1 MRTSTWKR
9 TVAGFLAAGLVIA
22 ACGDDDDDSA
32 DETPASEAEQAVE
45 DAATSV
51 AEAESEAATTV
62 EEDAAATESSVED
75 AMAEESTA
83 DSGAASGEELA
94 TEGEVEVAA
103 GTVLNLD
110 DCPGDWDP
118 VQGADG
124 DEIRLGMTLP
134 QSGQL
139 ASFGNIGEGMQAY
152 FDYLNENDPIADKDI
167 TLVLKDDAYEA
178 GRAVANVEEMLDTE
192 DIFAFTNFI
201 GTPINV
207 ATRPITDEACVP
219 QLFNSSG
226 FPIWG
231 DPANWPW
238 TIGGLLS
245 YVTEANIWCEAIVDE
260 FGEGAT
266 VAALYMNNDFGTT
279 YKGALDQ
286 CEGIDVVAEQ
296 LHDQAAPDVT
306 NEMTTLISSD
316 ADVFVAGT
324 TAAFCPQTV
333 ASVAASEWRP
343 RYYMSYTCNQLASF
357 FAPVQD
363 AAGAL
368 AADGAGVRM
377 TNSNKVCGDPT
388 YDDDPVIVQ
397 AREILDQYGG
407 FSCEEGSYFVGI
419 IYAQGVEDALRP
431 AAEMP
436 GGLNRVNLMSSVWN
450 LDTTN
455 DWLFGD
461 GTQRT
466 DGVND
471 AYTTESAQI
480 QEVNVVDGNLTFEPI
495 GDVIDLEGQG
505 GSVEGG

>member
-1 MRTSTWKR
+1 M
-9 TVAGFLAAGLVIA
+9 GLVIA
-22 ACGDDDDDSA
+22 ACGDDDDSSA
-32 DETPASEAEQAVE
+32 DTTPAEEAATAVE
-45 DAATSV
+45 NAETSV
-51 AEAESEAATTV
+51 AEAEAAAESTVAEEAA
-62 EEDAAATESSVED
+62 AA
-75 AMAEESTA
+75 ESTVA
-83 DSGAASGEELA
+83 EAMTEETTAESGSAAGGEELA
-94 TEGEVEVAA
+94 TEGDVEVAA
-103 GTVLNLD
+103 GTVLTLD
-110 DCPGDWDP
+110 DCPSDWDP

-139 ASFGNIGEGMQAY
+139 AAFGNIGSGMQAY

-167 TLVLKDDAYEA
+167 TLVLKDDGYEA

-231 DPANWPW
+231 DPANYPW

-245 YVTEANIWCEAIVDE
+245 YVTEANIWCQAIVDE

-279 YKGALDQ
+279 YQNTLNQ
-286 CEGIDVVAEQ
+286 CEGIDIVEEQ
-296 LHDQAAPDVT
+296 LHDPAAPDVT

-357 FAPVQD
+357 FEPVKD
-363 AAGAL
+363 AAAAL
-368 AADGAGVRM
+368 SADGAGVRM
-377 TNSNKVCGDPT
+377 TNSNKVCGDPK

-407 FSCEEGSYFVGI
+407 YTCEEGSYFVGI
-419 IYAQGVEDALRP
+419 IYAQGVEDVLRP
-431 AAEMP
+431 AAEMA

-450 LDTTN
+450 EDTTS
-455 DWLFGD
+455 DWLLD
-461 GTQRT
+461 GTYKT

-471 AYTTESAQI
+471 AFIVESAQI
-480 QEVNVVDGNLTFEPI
+480 QEVAVDGGNLTFEPI

-505 GSVEGG
+505 GSYQGG